1 MAEIPGTGTPGANQN
16 GVTTTP
22 PGSPGEVIMVG
33 QPAALSAP
41 DPKIDIDL
49 QLLYVQRA
57 FDLATRA
64 PRRDKMIFDQF
75 ATVSPTRLTQN
86 GAPVRMFFG
95 EDIPEDVAGPDG
107 GPTPLLENVDVDSV
121 AFSGRAIDI
130 NCREYGRTVSRT
142 RLLNARSMV
151 NVDPMIVDR
160 VGYDAGRSTDALA
173 RINLLKPSVSYVLP
187 DGSAKV
193 GSVATIDADGTTPE
207 TTWLSTTTLQMAIA
221 TLEQQNAMEFNSNG
235 YVLLT
240 GPVGA
245 QHLKNERDTGGFRY
259 VTARNNGEAGND
271 IFRGTIG
278 LIEGAQVVVANRMP
292 SDTSLLIGKDA
303 LAKVYSTGEGYGAN
317 PSSVVSPVTD
327 KLRRFL
333 HWGWL
338 HYVGYSLFDVRS
350 VVQITHSDVYR
361 PAGSENIG
369 TGPGDVTP
377 AVW

>member
-1 MAEIPGTGTPGANQN
+1 
-16 GVTTTP
+16 
-22 PGSPGEVIMVG
+22 MVG

-41 DPKIDIDL
+41 DPKVDLDL

-57 FDLATRA
+57 FDLATAA
-64 PRRDKMIFDQF
+64 PRRDKMVFDQF
-75 ATVSPTRLTQN
+75 ATVRPTRLTHN

-95 EDIPEDVAGPDG
+95 EDIPEDTAGPDG
-107 GPTPLLENVDVDSV
+107 GPTPLLENIDVDSV

-142 RLLNARSMV
+142 RLLNARSMI
-151 NVDPMIVDR
+151 NVDPMIADR

-173 RINLLKPSVSYVLP
+173 RIALLKDTVSYVLP

-193 GSVATIDADGTTPE
+193 GSVGTIEADATTPE
-207 TTWLSTTTLQMAIA
+207 TTWLGSTTLQMAIA
-221 TLEQQNAMEFNSNG
+221 MLEQENVMEYNSSG

-240 GPVGA
+240 SPVGA

-259 VTARNNGEAGND
+259 VTARNEGSAGNS

-278 LIEGAQVVVANRMP
+278 MTEGAQIVVANRMP
-292 SDTSLLIGKDA
+292 ADTSLLIGKDA
-303 LAKVYSTGEGYGAN
+303 LAKIFSTGEGYSSQ

-327 KLRRFL
+327 KLRRFM

-350 VVQITHSDVYR
+350 IVKITHSDAYR
-361 PAGSENIG
+361 PAGAENIG
-369 TGPGDVTP
+369 TGPGDATP

>member
-22 PGSPGEVIMVG
+22 VGSPGEVLMTG
-33 QPAALSAP
+33 QAAALSAP
-41 DPKIDIDL
+41 APKIDIDL

-57 FDLATRA
+57 FDLATKEPLRN
-64 PRRDKMIFDQF
+64 KLIFDQL
-75 ATVSPTRLTQN
+75 ATVRPTRLTQN

-95 EDIPEDVAGPDG
+95 EDIPEDTAGPDG
-107 GPTPLLENVDVDSV
+107 GPTPLLENIDVDSV
-121 AFSGRAIDI
+121 AFSGRAIDLE
-130 NCREYGRTVSRT
+130 CREYGRTVSRT

-151 NVDPMIVDR
+151 NVDPMIADR
-160 VGYDAGRSTDALA
+160 VGYDGGRSTDALA
-173 RINLLKPSVSYVLP
+173 RIALLKDTVSYVLP

-193 GSVATIDADGTTPE
+193 GSVGTIDADATTPDE
-207 TTWLSTTTLQMAIA
+207 TWLSTTTLQIA
-221 TLEQQNAMEFNSNG
+221 LAMLEEENVMEFGPSG
-235 YVLLT
+235 YVCLT
-240 GPVGA
+240 SPVGA

-278 LIEGAQVVVANRMP
+278 LTEGAQIVVSNSMP
-292 SDTSLLIGKDA
+292 SDTSLVIGKDA
-303 LAKVYSTGEGYGAN
+303 LAKVFSMSEGYGSQ
-317 PSSVVSPVTD
+317 PQSIVSPVTD

-350 VVQITHSDVYR
+350 VVKITHSDAYR
-361 PAGSENIG
+361 PAGASNIG
-369 TGPGDVTP
+369 TGPGTVTP